1 MVNGGKGRRMA
12 QKGSKRHNVLYVL
25 ELYYSVVAECLDFI
39 DKLPTTYDFLVNN
52 VDTDDGELNDIRQ
65 HFKEKHLYHQPP
77 NQFDWDAHIT
87 MVIKK

>member
-39 DKLPTTYDFLVNN
+39 DKLPSLGGF
-52 VDTDDGELNDIRQ
+52 G
-65 HFKEKHLYHQPP
+65 K
-77 NQFDWDAHIT
+77 
-87 MVIKK
+87 